1 MKPIQSNILNR
12 GILILL
18 LFTGGT
24 IAFLNAQTGISTD
37 QVIQFTVANN
47 PQIKVSY
54 QNLEYS
60 KGSFRVARSEF
71 NTNVRLTGQN
81 SLTSYPTSIDDPSLI
96 SESKSWGYSLSASKK
111 IGFGTVITPAIGV
124 NSGVGANSGSAF
136 INLTQ
141 PILRGLGTTY
151 NLANMRVAELN
162 ISSQEHGYLFDAS
175 VLLLSTLGSFVEY
188 ISAQLNLE
196 IQLESESSMAETVRI
211 LSRLVELDA
220 IPGSELVVSEANLAN
235 QRTSTSLARNR
246 LALSQNLLATA
257 MGITLEEVIA
267 MGPAPGSFPML
278 GSLINID
285 ENYANSWYSASLE
298 YRHDYQ
304 ATVNEK
310 EASVIGLDYSKK
322 GMLPRLNLSLGA
334 GYNGIYKSEALDQYY
349 RPFFTN
355 MAGMNYNVGLTFDI
369 SPRYD
374 YEKGQ
379 RVRAMA
385 LNDAAEANLENL
397 QLQIK
402 KEIQKDCDQLKYFLG
417 AAESVNQAVEF
428 SNKAL
433 ENEKKKL
440 ELGVS
445 TAFNVAL
452 MQNSYLNALERQNG
466 LLEQLNQAILQ
477 FKHHTGTL
485 VEATGNSTF
494 TVNSNQLFTLPEAP

>member
-1 MKPIQSNILNR
+1 
-12 GILILL
+12 
-18 LFTGGT
+18 
-24 IAFLNAQTGISTD
+24 
-37 QVIQFTVANN
+37 
-47 PQIKVSY
+47 
-54 QNLEYS
+54 
-60 KGSFRVARSEF
+60 
-71 NTNVRLTGQN
+71 
-81 SLTSYPTSIDDPSLI
+81 
-96 SESKSWGYSLSASKK
+96 
-111 IGFGTVITPAIGV
+111 
-124 NSGVGANSGSAF
+124 
-136 INLTQ
+136 
-141 PILRGLGTTY
+141 
-151 NLANMRVAELN
+151 
-162 ISSQEHGYLFDAS
+162 
-175 VLLLSTLGSFVEY
+175 
-188 ISAQLNLE
+188 
-196 IQLESESSMAETVRI
+196 
-211 LSRLVELDA
+211 
-220 IPGSELVVSEANLAN
+220 
-235 QRTSTSLARNR
+235 
-246 LALSQNLLATA
+246 